1 MQVNWSPPKF
11 HNGFLEGFTVYYRPQ
26 SINVGPVQSIK
37 VSAAENSVVIESDFQ
52 GNVTYELWVKARN
65 RKLESSSSK
74 LVQLTFDST
83 SNIDA
88 VTGLK
93 AVVNEAE
100 NSLVLSWTKL
110 LKAEG
115 YVVQLVLPH
124 PYPKIEP
131 IKTDETQITIKNLVP
146 GSQYVARVSAYVKN
160 YTGRSQ
166 TQVIKRSGTPLPE
179 IINITNKHEGD
190 HIRIS
195 WTKPSPSTHDKYTYG
210 IYYGTSLEELFDCK

>member
-1 MQVNWSPPKF
+1 M
-11 HNGFLEGFTVYYRPQ
+11 
-26 SINVGPVQSIK
+26 GPVQSIK
-37 VSAAENSVVIESDFQ
+37 VSAAENSLVIESDFQ

-65 RKLESSSSK
+65 RKHESSSSK

-93 AVVNEAE
+93 ATVNEAD

-110 LKAEG
+110 QKAEG

-179 IINITNKHEGD
+179 IININTMREGD
-190 HIRIS
+190 HVRIS
-195 WTKPSPSTHDKYTYG
+195 WTKPLSTTSDKYTYG
-210 IYYGTSLEELFDCK
+210 IYYGTNLEELFDCKLNFI